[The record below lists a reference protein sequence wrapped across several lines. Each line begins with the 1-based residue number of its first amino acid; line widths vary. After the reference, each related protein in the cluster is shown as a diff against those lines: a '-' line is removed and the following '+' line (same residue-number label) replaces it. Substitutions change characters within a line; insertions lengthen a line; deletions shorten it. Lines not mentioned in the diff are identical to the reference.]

1 MTSQQV
7 ILDTDWYTDVDDVMA
22 LRVLLRL
29 QQYNHLKLLG
39 VCLNASFEES
49 VRSVDAF
56 LLAHGVDVPV
66 GIIQNWEK
74 DFSGRNGPSYQKYLA
89 QLPSK
94 YKGNSDAEAPVKL
107 YRRLL
112 ATSPEKVTL
121 FSIGFT
127 ENYAELLESPPDEF
141 SPLTGMELARKKV
154 EKLFMM
160 AGFWPRG
167 SEYNLTGGSPVNPI
181 VTRAGSIVL
190 ANWPTPITFLGFEVG
205 NTVLAG
211 AKLPGGDLLR
221 QAMDAFDRTPG
232 YRLGGKAP
240 EFQGLG
246 QERAHFCWD
255 PLLILLG
262 AGVVS
267 PDSGMYGLVR
277 GQATSNPDTGENSF
291 LVSSDGAHAYVVKNR
306 PDFEYGQL
314 VDKWL

>member
-211 AKLPGGDLLR
+211 DFYTLWGRAEMEDILCGSRFSIAPQAFFQVNPPQAEKLYRRALAYAAPGPADLV
-221 QAMDAFDRTPG
+221 FDLYCGAGGRARDRRRDHTG
-232 YRLGGKAP
+232 GGGKR
-240 EFQGLG
+240 ESQ
-246 QERAHFCWD
+246 R
-255 PLLILLG
+255 
-262 AGVVS
+262 
-267 PDSGMYGLVR
+267 R
-277 GQATSNPDTGENSF
+277 GQRDR
-291 LVSSDGAHAYVVKNR
+291 KR
-306 PDFEYGQL
+306 
-314 VDKWL
+314 